1 MANDNTSY
9 HPGAVIESIC
19 TDLKRTLPT
28 MGSMLIPPE
37 PMVPE
42 HCDFCHAELLV
53 ANKPQPFRCPD
64 CRATLYPCIA
74 CDVTFDSAECPVH
87 DDKPCK
93 FDNGED
99 AYEACSVKRGE
110 PR

>member
-1 MANDNTSY
+1 MGENASH
-9 HPGAVIESIC
+9 HPGSIIDAIC
-19 TDLKRTLPT
+19 AELKRTPSTIGPT
-28 MGSMLIPPE
+28 FPVE

-53 ANKPQPFRCPD
+53 ANRPQPFRCPD

-87 DDKPCK
+87 DDKACK